1 MKSLAKKYRPK
12 TFNDVVGNFHVK
24 KYLSN
29 TKIMN
34 RIPQCILIHGKYG
47 VGKTTLA
54 RIYAKYVNCKNIK
67 EDNNFHEPCGECENC
82 VEFKGIDNSKWPID
96 YIEINAADER
106 NIDDMRSLKD
116 RTSVDLTDLDYR
128 IIIIDE
134 AQQLTSASQNVLLKP
149 LEDSGARN
157 IFIFC
162 TTNPEKIIPQIKSRC
177 QTLVLRNISNND
189 IYNRLKYVSEKE
201 KVSIDEESLTI
212 LSSISNGSLRNSIVS
227 LEQCIV
233 AGNGNV
239 TKDVVTSFTNNL
251 GYEFIFYLTN
261 YLLVSDMYNIY
272 GMIDAIDSK
281 NIPVENFLDLFVC
294 YLSDLLLYMETN
306 QDSILQYSYDEYIT
320 NIRDHSKKL
329 EKREKIRRMIVSI
342 LNIYDKIDHY
352 PRKKHLLNLA
362 FSECA
367 EICRE

>member
-12 TFNDVVGNFHVK
+12 TFSDVVGNFHAK

-29 TKIMN
+29 TKPMN

-54 RIYAKYVNCKNIK
+54 RIYAKYINCKNIQ
-67 EDNNFHEPCGECENC
+67 EIDDFHEPCGSCDNC
-82 VEFKGIDNSKWPID
+82 LEFKKIDDGICPID

-106 NIDDMRSLKD
+106 NIDDMRSLKE
-116 RTSVDLTDLDYR
+116 RTLKNLIDLDYR
-128 IIIIDE
+128 VIVIDE
-134 AQQLTSASQNVLLKP
+134 AQQLTTASQNVLLKP
-149 LEDSGARN
+149 LEDSGAKN

-177 QTLVLRNISNND
+177 QSLVLRNISTSD
-189 IYNRLKYVSEKE
+189 IFNRLELIAKQEN
-201 KVSIDEESLTI
+201 VSIDKESLNI
-212 LSSISNGSLRNSIVS
+212 LSSISAGSLRNSIVS

-233 AGNGNV
+233 AGNGSVN
-239 TKDVVTSFTNNL
+239 KDTTIAFTNNL
-251 GYEFIFYLTN
+251 GYDFIYYLLN
-261 YLLVSDMYNIY
+261 YLICSDMYNIY
-272 GMIDAIDSK
+272 SMIEAIDNK
-281 NIPVENFLDLFVC
+281 NIPIENFLELFVC
-294 YLSDLLLYMETN
+294 YLSDLLLYLETD
-306 QDSILQYSYDEYIT
+306 QDSILQYSYEEYIL
-320 NIRDHSKKL
+320 NVRNHAKKI
-329 EKREKIRRMIVSI
+329 KTREKIRQMINSI

-367 EICRE
+367 EICRQ